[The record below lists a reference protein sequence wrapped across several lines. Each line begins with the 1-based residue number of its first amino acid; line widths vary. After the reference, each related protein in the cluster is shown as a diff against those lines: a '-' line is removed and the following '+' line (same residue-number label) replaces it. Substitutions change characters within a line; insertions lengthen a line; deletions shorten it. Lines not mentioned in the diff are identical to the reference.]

1 MKKILDKTGLVL
13 MILDAI
19 FVVAG
24 FLVLAFVTSGAA
36 VYNIGLLVIF
46 VLPAVLFTLITFKD
60 RLLGGLLATV
70 IPALLLVP
78 ICIGLANPE
87 SSSSSYILFAIL
99 VCLLLGGACI
109 LVSLAIRPRGKAKA
123 AA

>member
-19 FVVAG
+19 FTVVG
-24 FLVLAFVTSGAA
+24 FLVLAFVTNGMS
-36 VYNIGLLVIF
+36 VYSIGLFVII
-46 VLPAVLFTLITFKD
+46 VLPAVVFTLITFKD

-70 IPALLLVP
+70 VPALLLVP
-78 ICIGLANPE
+78 VCIGIANPE
-87 SSSSSYILFAIL
+87 SSPSSYIFFAVL
-99 VCLLLGGACI
+99 VCLLLGGTCI
-109 LVSLAIRPRGKAKA
+109 LVSLAMRPRGKAKA